1 MAYTE
6 NKHRHLV
13 DRGANLLRSQRQNGQ
28 IETTVIDEMFVNLAE
43 SGDAENFTDTPEFTA
58 EEIVAGVEF
67 ARELRDFITG
77 AAPVEQKDR
86 RPVTTPFL
94 QGI

>member
-6 NKHRHLV
+6 NNHRHLV
-13 DRGANLLRSQRQNGQ
+13 DRVANLLRSQRQNGQ
-28 IETTVIDEMFVNLAE
+28 IETTVIDEIFVQLAE
-43 SGDAENFTDTPEFTA
+43 SGDAENFVDTSEFGA
-58 EEIVAGVEF
+58 DEIAAGVVF

-77 AAPVEQKDR
+77 ANPVEQKDR